1 MSPHSP
7 TPKSPGHMINLAES
21 LTAAQ
26 ASPNPAAPILPTPL
40 TRPYR
45 FEDIGWKPLVNYI
58 PTPQQSQEDLT
69 ETDLGWLD

>member
-7 TPKSPGHMINLAES
+7 KSPGQIINLAEF

-26 ASPNPAAPILPTPL
+26 ASPTASAPLLPPPL

-58 PTPQQSQEDLT
+58 PTPQKSPT
-69 ETDLGWLD
+69 SPSETDLGWLD